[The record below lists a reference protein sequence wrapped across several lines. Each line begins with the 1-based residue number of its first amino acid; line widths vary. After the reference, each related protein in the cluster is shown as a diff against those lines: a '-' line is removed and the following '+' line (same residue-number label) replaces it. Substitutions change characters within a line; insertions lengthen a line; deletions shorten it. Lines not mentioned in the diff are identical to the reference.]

1 MTRQEAI
8 KNLGYLTTCGEQHS
22 TVAIIYADLVALKM
36 AIDSLKNDYDRG
48 YKDGEH
54 DGYFSTLI
62 SDGREKSHYGLRLKE
77 EFDGK
82 IGSD

>member
-1 MTRQEAI
+1 MERQDAI
-8 KNLGYLTTCGEQHS
+8 KNLEALSMCGEHHNS
-22 TVAIIYADLVALKM
+22 IALGNTDREALKM